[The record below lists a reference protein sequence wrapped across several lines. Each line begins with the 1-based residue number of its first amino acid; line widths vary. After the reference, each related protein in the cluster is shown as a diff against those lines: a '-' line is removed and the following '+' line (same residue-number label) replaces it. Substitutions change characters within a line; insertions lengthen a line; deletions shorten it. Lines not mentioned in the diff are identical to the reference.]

1 MKIVIRIC
9 GILRGTAIKRCPYVF
24 FEVVCM
30 IENYIT
36 VNALAEKWGLNPRTI
51 QTMCAD
57 GKIEDSEMRAWALTS
72 KICSL
77 PTMSLGDAIEILGK
91 L

>member
-1 MKIVIRIC
+1 MRIC
-9 GILRGTAIKRCPYVF
+9 VILRGTAVKRCPFVF

-57 GKIEDSEMRAWALTS
+57 GKIEGAV
-72 KICSL
+72 KF
-77 PTMSLGDAIEILGK
+77 GK
-91 L
+91 S

>member
-1 MKIVIRIC
+1 
-9 GILRGTAIKRCPYVF
+9 
-24 FEVVCM
+24 M

-57 GKIEDSEMRAWALTS
+57 GKIEGAVKFGKSWAIPVDAERPSDGRALS
-72 KICSL
+72 
-77 PTMSLGDAIEILGK
+77 GK
-91 L
+91 YKDWRKKEE

>member
-1 MKIVIRIC
+1 MS
-9 GILRGTAIKRCPYVF
+9 F

-36 VNALAEKWGLNPRTI
+36 VNALAEKWGLKPRTI

-57 GKIEDSEMRAWALTS
+57 GKIEGAVKFGKSWA
-72 KICSL
+72 I
-77 PTMSLGDAIEILGK
+77 PADAERPSDGRVLSGK
-91 L
+91 YKDWRKKGEE

>member
-1 MKIVIRIC
+1 
-9 GILRGTAIKRCPYVF
+9 
-24 FEVVCM
+24 M

-57 GKIEDSEMRAWALTS
+57 GKIEGAVKFGKSWA
-72 KICSL
+72 I
-77 PTMSLGDAIEILGK
+77 PVDAERPSDGRVLSGK
-91 L
+91 YKDWRKKEE